1 MGRCS
6 VKRIYTILLLMIL
19 LGISVV
25 GCQQETAQ
33 ELTTPIESRLYNNA
47 EYGFSLS
54 YPEDWEVRE
63 FSEKGIYTVSFEK
76 EPEAVVEI
84 WVFYAPVYTLS
95 VSTLD
100 GFYKDTVQIWGDT
113 YEKFRILEEHNT
125 TIDGLP
131 ARSITITFMFEGIS
145 WEQTVIIFLEKF
157 PYRITYTPMGPYESY
172 YDHFNL
178 IVDTFKFSP

>member
-1 MGRCS
+1 MGRYS

-25 GCQQETAQ
+25 GCQQETTQ
-33 ELTTPIESRLYNNA
+33 SLTTIKSKTYNNT

-54 YPEDWEVRE
+54 YPEDWKIHEAD
-63 FSEKGIYTVSFEK
+63 EKGIYTVSFEK
-76 EPEAVVEI
+76 EPEAVVQI
-84 WVFYAPVYTLS
+84 WVFYASVYPPLL
-95 VSTLD
+95 STLD
-100 GFYKDTVQIWGDT
+100 NFCKEALHVWEN
-113 YEKFRILEEHNT
+113 YEEFRILEEHNI

-131 ARSITITFMFEGIS
+131 ARSITITFIFEDIL
-145 WEQTVIIFLEKF
+145 WEQTAIIFLEKF
-157 PYRITYTPMGPYESY
+157 PYKITYTPMGPYENY